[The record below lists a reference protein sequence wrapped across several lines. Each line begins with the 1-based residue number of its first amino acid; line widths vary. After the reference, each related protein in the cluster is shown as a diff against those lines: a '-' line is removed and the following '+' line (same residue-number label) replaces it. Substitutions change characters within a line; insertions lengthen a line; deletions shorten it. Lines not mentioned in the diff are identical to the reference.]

1 MRKIMM
7 KKSFILIMMIMVLS
21 GIRCVKETYNLKMIS
36 KKQHLSPT
44 LAISAVKGDISLS
57 DIVKTSD
64 TVIFDKNKLVII
76 VYNKD
81 SVVDLKLTD
90 FSKGVLPQMTAVI
103 APDSIVTDLDNILR
117 HITGDFLVS
126 NPSIKFIYSNSFTD
140 PLKVNLRASGKRNN
154 KTIDLDLAPFLL
166 TKPNTPV
173 QQFVTDSFQINK
185 TNSALQNI
193 ISLPPEVINFSGTV
207 IINPS
212 GKSGIINNYVLGTN
226 QLVGSIELSIPIEFR
241 TNNLQFTD
249 TVDNFLKSDGNNNPL
264 KPEDFQLLR
273 VKINATNGFP
283 LGVSLKMSLYDSKK
297 NTIINTISAKDVLTP
312 APVDSNGKANGVTET
327 STTIE
332 FTREFFSS
340 VKNADKIIFQF
351 TLITTGNGSQDVK
364 IYSDYR
370 LKFNA
375 ALVIK
380 PDINLN

>member
-1 MRKIMM
+1 
-7 KKSFILIMMIMVLS
+7 MVLS
-21 GIRCVKETYNLKMIS
+21 GISCVKETYNMKMLS

-44 LAISAVKGDISLS
+44 MAISAVKGDISLS

-64 TVIFDKNKLVII
+64 TVIFDHNKLVII
-76 VYNKD
+76 VYKKD

-90 FSKGVLPQMTAVI
+90 FSKGVLPQMTAI
-103 APDSIVTDLDNILR
+103 ITPDSIITDLDNILR

-126 NPSIKFIYSNSFTD
+126 NPSIKFTYSNSYAD
-140 PLKVNLRASGKRNN
+140 PLKVDLRASGKRKN
-154 KTIDLDLAPFLL
+154 KTVDLNLTPFLL
-166 TKPNTPV
+166 TRPNTPV
-173 QQFVTDSFQINK
+173 QQFVTDSFQIDKN
-185 TNSALQNI
+185 NSALKNI

-212 GKSGIINNYVLGTN
+212 GKSGINNNYVLGTN
-226 QLVGSIELSIPIEFR
+226 HLVGSIELSIPLEFR

-249 TVDNFLKSDGNNNPL
+249 TVDNFIKSDGGNNTL

-273 VKINATNGFP
+273 IKVDAKNGFP
-283 LGVSLKMSLYDSKK
+283 LGVSLKMSLYDSK
-297 NTIINTISAKDVLTP
+297 NTAIIDTISAKDILKP
-312 APVDSNGKANGVTET
+312 APVDGNGKANGVTET

-332 FTREFFSS
+332 FTRKFFSS

-351 TLITTGNGSQDVK
+351 TLITTGNGDVK

-370 LKFNA
+370 IKFNA

>member
-1 MRKIMM
+1 MM
-7 KKSFILIMMIMVLS
+7 KKSFILIMIIVVLS

-76 VYNKD
+76 VYKKD

-90 FSKGVLPQMTAVI
+90 FSKGVLPQMTAII

-117 HITGDFLVS
+117 HITGDIFVS
-126 NPSIKFIYSNSFTD
+126 NPSIKFIYSNSYTD
-140 PLKVNLRASGKRNN
+140 PLKVDLIASGKRNN

-166 TKPNTPV
+166 TIPNAPV
-173 QQFVTDSFQINK
+173 QQFVTDSFQIDK

-193 ISLPPEVINFSGTV
+193 ISLPPEVINYSGTV

-212 GKSGIINNYVLGTN
+212 GKSGIINNYVLGAN
-226 QLVGSIELSIPIEFR
+226 HLVGSIELSIPIEFR

-249 TVDNFLKSDGNNNPL
+249 TVDNFIKSDDNNNPL

-273 VKINATNGFP
+273 VKIDATNGFP
-283 LGVSLKMSLYDSKK
+283 LGVSLKMSLYDSKN
-297 NTIINTISAKDVLTP
+297 NTIINTISAIDMLKP

-332 FTREFFSS
+332 FTKEFFSS

-375 ALVIK
+375 ALIIK

>member
-1 MRKIMM
+1 MSKIMI
-7 KKSFILIMMIMVLS
+7 KKSFLLIIMIMVLS
-21 GIRCVKETYNLKMIS
+21 GISCVKETYNMKMLS

-44 LAISAVKGDISLS
+44 MAISAVKGDISLS

-64 TVIFDKNKLVII
+64 TVIFDHNKLVII
-76 VYNKD
+76 VYKKD

-90 FSKGVLPQMTAVI
+90 FSKGVLPQMTAI
-103 APDSIVTDLDNILR
+103 ITPDSIITDLDNILR

-126 NPSIKFIYSNSFTD
+126 NPSIKFTYSNSYAD
-140 PLKVNLRASGKRNN
+140 PLKVDLRASGKRNN
-154 KTIDLDLAPFLL
+154 KTVDLNLAPFLL
-166 TKPNTPV
+166 TRPNTPV
-173 QQFVTDSFQINK
+173 QQFVTDSFQIDK
-185 TNSALQNI
+185 TNSALKNI

-212 GKSGIINNYVLGTN
+212 GKSGINNNYVLGTN
-226 QLVGSIELSIPIEFR
+226 HLVGSIELSIPLEFR

-249 TVDNFLKSDGNNNPL
+249 TVDNFIKSDGGNNTL
-264 KPEDFQLLR
+264 KPEDFQLLH
-273 VKINATNGFP
+273 VKVDAKNGFP
-283 LGVSLKMSLYDSKK
+283 LGVSLKMSLYDSK
-297 NTIINTISAKDVLTP
+297 NTAIIDTISAKDILKP
-312 APVDSNGKANGVTET
+312 APVDSNGKSNGVTET

-332 FTREFFSS
+332 FTRKFFSS

-351 TLITTGNGSQDVK
+351 TLITTGNGDVK

-370 LKFNA
+370 IKFNA